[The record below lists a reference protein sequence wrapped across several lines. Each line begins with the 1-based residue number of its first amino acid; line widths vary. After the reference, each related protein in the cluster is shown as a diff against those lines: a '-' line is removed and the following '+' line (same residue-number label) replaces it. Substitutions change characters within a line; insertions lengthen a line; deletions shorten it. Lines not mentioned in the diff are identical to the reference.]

1 MERRKVV
8 MNKQILSD
16 YIDACAMIKETENE
30 IRRLERKKKTIIQTN
45 VKGSNPN
52 FPYQEQHFKITGTA
66 LTYTEDSSLRY
77 NQKVLE
83 EQKAAA
89 EKIKNQVDQWMLT
102 IPARMQRSIRKKYFE
117 GLSWD
122 EVALQMGRKA
132 TSDSIKMELHRF
144 LEKK

>member
-1 MERRKVV
+1 

-30 IRRLERKKKTIIQTN
+30 IKRLERKKKTIIQTN

-52 FPYQEQHFKITGTA
+52 FPYQEQHFKIAGTA
-66 LTYTEDSSLRY
+66 LTYTEESSLRY

-83 EQKAAA
+83 EQKATA

-102 IPARMQRSIRKKYFE
+102 IPARMQRIIRKKYFE

-122 EVALQMGRKA
+122 EVASQMGRKA
-132 TSDSIKMELHRF
+132 TPNSIKMELHRF

>member
-1 MERRKVV
+1 

-16 YIDACAMIKETENE
+16 YIDACAVIKETENE
-30 IRRLERKKKTIIQTN
+30 IKRLERKKKTIIQTN

-52 FPYQEQHFKITGTA
+52 FPYQEQHFKIAGIA

-83 EQKAAA
+83 EQKATA

-102 IPARMQRSIRKKYFE
+102 IPARMQRIIRKKYFE
-117 GLSWD
+117 ELSWD
-122 EVALQMGRKA
+122 EVASQMGRKA
-132 TSDSIKMELHRF
+132 TSNSIKMELHRF

>member
-1 MERRKVV
+1 

-30 IRRLERKKKTIIQTN
+30 IKRLERKKKTIIQTN

-52 FPYQEQHFKITGTA
+52 FPYQEQHFKIAGTA
-66 LTYTEDSSLRY
+66 LTYTEESSLRY

-83 EQKAAA
+83 EQKATA

-102 IPARMQRSIRKKYFE
+102 IPARMQRIIRKKYFE

-122 EVALQMGRKA
+122 DVALQMGRKA
-132 TSDSIKMELHRF
+132 TPNSIKMELHRF

>member
-1 MERRKVV
+1 

-30 IRRLERKKKTIIQTN
+30 IKRLNRKKKTIIQTH

-52 FPYQEQHFKITGTA
+52 FPYQEQHFKISGTA

-83 EQKAAA
+83 EQKATA

-102 IPARMQRSIRKKYFE
+102 IPARMQRIIRKKYFE

-122 EVALQMGRKA
+122 EVALQMGRNA
-132 TSDSIKMELHRF
+132 TPDSIKMELHRF

>member
-1 MERRKVV
+1 

-16 YIDACAMIKETENE
+16 YIDACAVIKETENE
-30 IRRLERKKKTIIQTN
+30 IKRLERKKKTIIQTN

-52 FPYQEQHFKITGTA
+52 FPYQEQHFKIAGIA

-83 EQKAAA
+83 EQKATA
-89 EKIKNQVDQWMLT
+89 EKIKDQVDQWMLT
-102 IPARMQRSIRKKYFE
+102 IPARMQRIIRKKYFE

-132 TSDSIKMELHRF
+132 TPNSIKMELHRF

>member
-1 MERRKVV
+1 

-83 EQKAAA
+83 EQKATA

-102 IPARMQRSIRKKYFE
+102 IPARMQRIIRKKYFE

-122 EVALQMGRKA
+122 EVASQMGRKA
-132 TSDSIKMELHRF
+132 TPNSIKMELHRF

>member
-1 MERRKVV
+1 

-30 IRRLERKKKTIIQTN
+30 IKRLERKKKTIIQTN

-52 FPYQEQHFKITGTA
+52 FPYQEQHFKIAGTA

-83 EQKAAA
+83 EQKATA

-102 IPARMQRSIRKKYFE
+102 IPARMQRIIRKKYFE

-132 TSDSIKMELHRF
+132 TPDSIKMELHRF